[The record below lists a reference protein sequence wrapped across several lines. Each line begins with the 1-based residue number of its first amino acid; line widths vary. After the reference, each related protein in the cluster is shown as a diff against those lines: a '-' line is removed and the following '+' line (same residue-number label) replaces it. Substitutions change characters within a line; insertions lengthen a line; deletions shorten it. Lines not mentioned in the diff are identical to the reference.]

1 MLSTDCTIYRVII
14 MEDNCVIHWIVIY
27 PVDSAIHLLNNWG
40 LVVKSIQPGSLLC
53 LTILLIFFT
62 GWLYESSGSYHE
74 AFFVCG
80 SFIIASSLLVF
91 IVSYM
96 IRKKRRTATF
106 RETSFKLTEPANLCV
121 CEESIETGSE
131 ECALVGLTSQE
142 VLVVTDR
149 ETVL

>member
-1 MLSTDCTIYRVII
+1 
-14 MEDNCVIHWIVIY
+14 MEDNWVIHWIVIY

-53 LTILLIFFT
+53 LAHRPNKMQTILLIFFT

-142 VLVVTDR
+142 VLVVADR

>member
-1 MLSTDCTIYRVII
+1 

-53 LTILLIFFT
+53 LAHRPNKMQTILLIFFT

-96 IRKKRRTATF
+96 TRKKRRTATF

>member
-1 MLSTDCTIYRVII
+1 
-14 MEDNCVIHWIVIY
+14 MEDNWVIHWIVIY

-40 LVVKSIQPGSLLC
+40 LVVRSIQPGSLLC
-53 LTILLIFFT
+53 LAHRPNKMQTILLIFFT

-96 IRKKRRTATF
+96 TRKKRRTATF

>member
-1 MLSTDCTIYRVII
+1 
-14 MEDNCVIHWIVIY
+14 MEDNWVIHWIVIY

-53 LTILLIFFT
+53 LAHRPNKMQTILLIFFT

>member
-1 MLSTDCTIYRVII
+1 
-14 MEDNCVIHWIVIY
+14 MEDNWVIHWIVIY

-53 LTILLIFFT
+53 LAHRPNKMQTILLIFFT

-96 IRKKRRTATF
+96 TRKKRRTATF

>member
-1 MLSTDCTIYRVII
+1 

-27 PVDSAIHLLNNWG
+27 PADSAIHLLNNWG

-53 LTILLIFFT
+53 LAHRPKKMQTILLIFFT

-96 IRKKRRTATF
+96 IRKKRHTATF

>member
-1 MLSTDCTIYRVII
+1 M
-14 MEDNCVIHWIVIY
+14 
-27 PVDSAIHLLNNWG
+27 
-40 LVVKSIQPGSLLC
+40 
-53 LTILLIFFT
+53 LIFFI

-131 ECALVGLTSQE
+131 VCALVGLTSQE
-142 VLVVTDR
+142 VLFVTDR

>member
-1 MLSTDCTIYRVII
+1 
-14 MEDNCVIHWIVIY
+14 MEDNWVIHWIVIY

-40 LVVKSIQPGSLLC
+40 LVVRSIQPGSLLC
-53 LTILLIFFT
+53 LAHRPNKMQTILLIFFT

-96 IRKKRRTATF
+96 TRKKRRTATF
-106 RETSFKLTEPANLCV
+106 RETSFKSTEPANLCV

>member
-1 MLSTDCTIYRVII
+1 
-14 MEDNCVIHWIVIY
+14 MEDNWVIHWIVIY

-40 LVVKSIQPGSLLC
+40 LVVRSIQPGSLLC
-53 LTILLIFFT
+53 LAHRPNKMQTILLIFFT

>member
-1 MLSTDCTIYRVII
+1 
-14 MEDNCVIHWIVIY
+14 MEDNWVIHWIVIY
-27 PVDSAIHLLNNWG
+27 PVYSAIRLLNNWG
-40 LVVKSIQPGSLLC
+40 LVVRSIQPGSLLC
-53 LTILLIFFT
+53 LAHRPNKMQTILLIFFT

-96 IRKKRRTATF
+96 TRKKRRTATF

>member
-1 MLSTDCTIYRVII
+1 
-14 MEDNCVIHWIVIY
+14 MEDNWVIHWIVIY

-53 LTILLIFFT
+53 LAHRPKKMQTILLIFFT

>member
-1 MLSTDCTIYRVII
+1 
-14 MEDNCVIHWIVIY
+14 MEDNWVIHWIVIY
-27 PVDSAIHLLNNWG
+27 PVDGAIHLLNNWG
-40 LVVKSIQPGSLLC
+40 LVVRSIQPGSLLC
-53 LTILLIFFT
+53 LAHRPNKMQTILLIFFT

-96 IRKKRRTATF
+96 TRKKRRTATF

>member
-1 MLSTDCTIYRVII
+1 
-14 MEDNCVIHWIVIY
+14 MEDNWVIHWIVIY

-53 LTILLIFFT
+53 LAHRPNKMQTILLIFFT

-96 IRKKRRTATF
+96 TRKKRRTATF

-142 VLVVTDR
+142 VLVVADR

>member
-1 MLSTDCTIYRVII
+1 M
-14 MEDNCVIHWIVIY
+14 IY
-27 PVDSAIHLLNNWG
+27 PVDSAIHLLKNWG

-53 LTILLIFFT
+53 LAHRPNKMQTILLIFFT

>member
-1 MLSTDCTIYRVII
+1 
-14 MEDNCVIHWIVIY
+14 MEDNWVIHWIVIY
-27 PVDSAIHLLNNWG
+27 PADSAIHLLNNWG

-53 LTILLIFFT
+53 LAHRPKKMQTILLIFFT

>member
-1 MLSTDCTIYRVII
+1 M
-14 MEDNCVIHWIVIY
+14 
-27 PVDSAIHLLNNWG
+27 
-40 LVVKSIQPGSLLC
+40 VKSIQPGSLLC
-53 LTILLIFFT
+53 LAHRPKKMQTILLIFFT
-62 GWLYESSGSYHE
+62 GWLYEFSGSYHE

-96 IRKKRRTATF
+96 TRKKRRTATF
-106 RETSFKLTEPANLCV
+106 RETSFKSTEPANLCV

-142 VLVVTDR
+142 VLVITDR

>member
-1 MLSTDCTIYRVII
+1 M
-14 MEDNCVIHWIVIY
+14 
-27 PVDSAIHLLNNWG
+27 DSAIHLLKNWG

-53 LTILLIFFT
+53 LAHRPNKMQTILLISFT

>member
-1 MLSTDCTIYRVII
+1 
-14 MEDNCVIHWIVIY
+14 MEDNWVIHWIVIY

-53 LTILLIFFT
+53 LAHRPNKMQTILLIFFT

-96 IRKKRRTATF
+96 TRKKRRTATY

>member
-1 MLSTDCTIYRVII
+1 
-14 MEDNCVIHWIVIY
+14 MEDNWVIHWIVIY

-53 LTILLIFFT
+53 LAHRPNKMQTILLIFFT

-96 IRKKRRTATF
+96 TRKKRRTATF

-142 VLVVTDR
+142 VLIVTDR

>member
-1 MLSTDCTIYRVII
+1 M
-14 MEDNCVIHWIVIY
+14 
-27 PVDSAIHLLNNWG
+27 
-40 LVVKSIQPGSLLC
+40 VKSIQPGSLLC
-53 LTILLIFFT
+53 LAHRPKKMQTILLIFFT

-96 IRKKRRTATF
+96 TRKKRRTATF

>member
-1 MLSTDCTIYRVII
+1 M
-14 MEDNCVIHWIVIY
+14 IY
-27 PVDSAIHLLNNWG
+27 PVDSAIHLLKNWG

-53 LTILLIFFT
+53 LAHRPNKMQTILLIFFT

-106 RETSFKLTEPANLCV
+106 RETSFKLTDPANLCV

>member
-1 MLSTDCTIYRVII
+1 
-14 MEDNCVIHWIVIY
+14 MEDNWVIHWIVIY

-53 LTILLIFFT
+53 LAHRPNKMQTILLIFFT

-106 RETSFKLTEPANLCV
+106 RETSFKLTEPVNLCV

>member
-1 MLSTDCTIYRVII
+1 

-27 PVDSAIHLLNNWG
+27 PGDSAIHLLNPTGTWCYFVC
-40 LVVKSIQPGSLLC
+40 LIALFM

-106 RETSFKLTEPANLCV
+106 RESSFKLTEPANLCV

>member
-1 MLSTDCTIYRVII
+1 

-27 PVDSAIHLLNNWG
+27 PVDSAIHLLNYWG
-40 LVVKSIQPGSLLC
+40 LLVKSIQPGSLLC
-53 LTILLIFFT
+53 LAHRPNKMQTILLIFFT

-121 CEESIETGSE
+121 CEGSIETGSE

>member
-1 MLSTDCTIYRVII
+1 
-14 MEDNCVIHWIVIY
+14 MEDNWVIHWIVIY

-53 LTILLIFFT
+53 LAHRPKKMQTILLIFFT

-96 IRKKRRTATF
+96 TRKKRRTATF

>member
-1 MLSTDCTIYRVII
+1 
-14 MEDNCVIHWIVIY
+14 MEDNWVIHWIVIY
-27 PVDSAIHLLNNWG
+27 PVDSAIHLLNNWR
-40 LVVKSIQPGSLLC
+40 LVVRSIQPGSLLC
-53 LTILLIFFT
+53 LAHRPNKMQTILLIFFT

-96 IRKKRRTATF
+96 TRKKRRTATF

>member
-1 MLSTDCTIYRVII
+1 
-14 MEDNCVIHWIVIY
+14 MEDNWVIHWIVIY

-40 LVVKSIQPGSLLC
+40 LVVRSIQPGSLLC
-53 LTILLIFFT
+53 LAHRPNKVQTILLIFFT

-96 IRKKRRTATF
+96 TRKKRRTATF

>member
-1 MLSTDCTIYRVII
+1 

-40 LVVKSIQPGSLLC
+40 LVVRSIQPGSLLC
-53 LTILLIFFT
+53 LAHRPNKMQTILLIFFT

>member
-1 MLSTDCTIYRVII
+1 
-14 MEDNCVIHWIVIY
+14 MEDNWVIHWIVIY
-27 PVDSAIHLLNNWG
+27 PVDGAIHLLNNWG
-40 LVVKSIQPGSLLC
+40 LVVRSIQPGSLLC
-53 LTILLIFFT
+53 LAHRPNKMQTILLIFFT

>member
-1 MLSTDCTIYRVII
+1 M
-14 MEDNCVIHWIVIY
+14 
-27 PVDSAIHLLNNWG
+27 
-40 LVVKSIQPGSLLC
+40 
-53 LTILLIFFT
+53 LIFFI

-96 IRKKRRTATF
+96 TRKKRRTATF